1 VEQWTVRYVV
11 RAVVA
16 ASLAGIAVAATIW
29 IDNPYIKVVSGVVGA
44 LAAYLGIGAASP
56 TVEPFIGVRGER
68 VEVPAAIS
76 RPES

>member
-1 VEQWTVRYVV
+1 MKPWTVRYIV

-29 IDNPYIKVVSGVVGA
+29 IDNPYIKVASGIGGA

-56 TVEPFIGVRGER
+56 TVEPFVGARGER

-76 RPES
+76 TPES